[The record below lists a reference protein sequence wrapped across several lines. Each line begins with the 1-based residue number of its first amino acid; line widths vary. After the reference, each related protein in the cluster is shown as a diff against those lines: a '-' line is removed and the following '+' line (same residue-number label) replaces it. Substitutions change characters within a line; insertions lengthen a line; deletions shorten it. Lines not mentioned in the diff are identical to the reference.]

1 MFTLA
6 YALIEGQGIYNQNL
20 ITKKYLEWFE
30 TKPFNFSAVFALAL
44 KDIRKTLAEGE
55 IADEKKYGKML
66 VDSSSRNIKQ

>member
-20 ITKKYLEWFE
+20 VTKKYLDWFE

-44 KDIRKTLAEGE
+44 KDIRKTLGS
-55 IADEKKYGKML
+55 G
-66 VDSSSRNIKQ
+66 VNID